1 MKISSSPDWEGS
13 GPKRVL
19 LRDEAY
25 TAIKEYLFAEESE
38 EALSERMLA
47 ARLNLGLGPVRSA
60 VERLRAEGLL
70 TAMMNS
76 GLRLPDITAREI
88 LDFYEMRMVIETH
101 VVASLTGKLSRDQF
115 KQLDEILNEQDSC
128 AQSRNTIR
136 YHQLDLDFHTTLAE
150 LHGNSEMVRTL
161 QQMRDKMHRLSR
173 RLHRT
178 HPERLSLNAQQHRA
192 IVDAIREGEADKSRN
207 RMQAHLA
214 WGRAFTLDPDGRMGG
229 DWQNLTVDAG

>member
-1 MKISSSPDWEGS
+1 MKHNSSPGYEDG

-25 TAIKEYLFAEESE
+25 QTIKEFLLTEESE
-38 EALSERMLA
+38 EVLSERTLA
-47 ARLNLGLGPVRSA
+47 SRFKLGLAPVRSA

-76 GLRLPDITAREI
+76 GLRLPEITAREI
-88 LDFYEMRMVIETH
+88 LDFYEMRMVIEVH
-101 VVASLTGKLSRDQF
+101 VVASLTGKLSDDQL
-115 KQLDEILNEQDSC
+115 KQLYAILDEQDIC
-128 AQSRNTIR
+128 AEIRNTNR

-161 QQMRDKMHRLSR
+161 QQMRDKMYRLSR
-173 RLHRT
+173 RLHRI

-192 IVDAIREGEADKSRN
+192 IVDAIREGEIDKSR
-207 RMQAHLA
+207 RSMQAHLA
-214 WGRAFTLDPDGRMGG
+214 WGRAFTLDPNGRMGG
-229 DWQNLTVDAG
+229 DWQRLTVAAG